1 MKLTLPNSLHSYQPR
16 ACDCDFCMA
25 QKAAY
30 LSDLNGVLEV
40 FHQHKLEGIY
50 QGSEQAVFWQCKA
63 CHNLI
68 LVSCEFAS
76 GVKGAVNAG
85 VFSQKYTIGSAVYV
99 SPKML
104 SPQEKRERWQSVWLT
119 VNFQP

>member
-50 QGSEQAVFWQCKA
+50 QGSEQA
-63 CHNLI
+63 
-68 LVSCEFAS
+68 
-76 GVKGAVNAG
+76 G